1 VGVRLGME
9 TQRARR
15 VGLRGFSDF
24 CDSTSISNCASPL
37 NSFPPGQGL
46 KSGGNGM
53 DMVASTIQFLTA
65 DAKTLKVFKTFR
77 VYLPFLLS
85 TQI

>member
-1 VGVRLGME
+1 
-9 TQRARR
+9 
-15 VGLRGFSDF
+15 
-24 CDSTSISNCASPL
+24 
-37 NSFPPGQGL
+37 
-46 KSGGNGM
+46 
-53 DMVASTIQFLTA
+53 MVASTIQFLTA